1 MENTSLS
8 NSDTNNIKLDVKRS
22 KLQAMGEARCPQCR
36 EGKMFKYP
44 FWRVDKFSEMNEN
57 CPVCG
62 LKFEVEPGFWYG
74 AMFVSYANT
83 VALLV
88 VLGVAVFYLFNDP
101 PVMYYIVPVTILS
114 LITVPFNFRISRA
127 VFLHLFGFIKY
138 KPMNQNDYK

>member
-1 MENTSLS
+1 MENTSS
-8 NSDTNNIKLDVKRS
+8 SESSTSSIRLDVKRS
-22 KLQAMGEARCPQCR
+22 KLTAMVEGRCPQCR

-83 VALLV
+83 IALLV
-88 VLGVAVFYLFNDP
+88 VLGIAVFYIFNDP
-101 PVMYYIVPVTILS
+101 PVLYYIIPVTILS

-127 VFLHLFGFIKY
+127 VFLHLFGFVKY
-138 KPMNQNDYK
+138 KPTTENIHK